1 MVSEQDS
8 AGSRTASGGREAL
21 RLLLGLV
28 DVGLE
33 QAEHAAHVARGLLGR
48 SDLGE
53 LASDVRTDL
62 GARGDAVIGRVA
74 PSAESH
80 METLARRAQAAQAA
94 QAARDAGDAQDAG
107 VQQSADIADA

>member
-33 QAEHAAHVARGLLGR
+33 QAEHAVHAARGLLGR
-48 SDLGE
+48 SDLGD
-53 LASDVRTDL
+53 LAADVRNDL

-74 PSAESH
+74 PSTESH
-80 METLARRAQAAQAA
+80 METLARRS
-94 QAARDAGDAQDAG
+94 QAARDAAG
-107 VQQSADIADA
+107 QQSADIADA

>member
-33 QAEHAAHVARGLLGR
+33 QAEHAVHAARGLLGR
-48 SDLGE
+48 SDLGD
-53 LASDVRTDL
+53 LASDVKSDL
-62 GARGDAVIGRVA
+62 GARGDAVMGRVA
-74 PSAESH
+74 PSGESH
-80 METLARRAQAAQAA
+80 METLARRAQAEEAEE
-94 QAARDAGDAQDAG
+94 AARAAGDAQDAG

>member
-1 MVSEQDS
+1 MSEQDS
-8 AGSRTASGGREAL
+8 AGSRSASGGREAL

-33 QAEHAAHVARGLLGR
+33 QAEHAVHAARGLLGR

-62 GARGDAVIGRVA
+62 GARGDAMLGRVA

-80 METLARRAQAAQAA
+80 METLARRSQAAQAS
-94 QAARDAGDAQDAG
+94 AARQPT
-107 VQQSADIADA
+107 DIADA